1 MSSFRPLP
9 RRTRRPRARTVAP
22 LSQSTL
28 RPQPI
33 PTTAEELK
41 QVRTAQ
47 NQAASSRAHQTL
59 YDLLSV
65 EPYTSEEEIRRAYK
79 GLLERF
85 NPDGFIAYGLYSRTQ
100 AEALRNQFDEA
111 YQILS
116 DPIKRQ
122 EYNSKTFPEGLPPRK
137 PHLIPTTFSTKLRPL
152 IEQHVAQE
160 YARQNVLDGPHLK
173 KLRQKYEIT
182 LEAIHERTKISLYT
196 LNCIEQHLFID
207 LPAEVYVK
215 GFLKQLAHVL
225 SLPQEQL
232 VSQYLEG
239 FHRAKK

>member
-9 RRTRRPRARTVAP
+9 RRTRRPRPRTTSP

-47 NQAASSRAHQTL
+47 HQAQSSGANQTL
-59 YDLLSV
+59 YELLNV

-85 NPDGFIAYGLYSRTQ
+85 NPDGFIAYGLYTRTQ
-100 AEALRNQFDEA
+100 AEALRHQFDEA
-111 YQILS
+111 YQVLS

-122 EYNSKTFPEGLPPRK
+122 EYDADTFPNGFPPRRK
-137 PHLIPTTFSTKLRPL
+137 QINTTTFSTKLRPL
-152 IEQHVAQE
+152 IQKENALE
-160 YARQNVLDGPHLK
+160 YARNHLLDGPHLK
-173 KLRQKYEIT
+173 TLREKFDIT
-182 LEAIHERTKISLYT
+182 LEAIHERTKISIYT
-196 LNCIEQHLFID
+196 LICIEEHSFSE

-232 VSQYLEG
+232 LKQYLDVY
-239 FHRAKK
+239 HRV